1 MLTLTQSL
9 VTRYAVISDSM
20 VFLRLGFIEKKK
32 KRFDLSYYKLEKIC
46 SDDVWASVLGCG
58 CNEVGI
64 RVVVGEKIKT

>member
-46 SDDVWASVLGCG
+46 SDDVWALYWA
-58 CNEVGI
+58 
-64 RVVVGEKIKT
+64 VVAMKLALELW